1 MTDFAKELAI
11 SSGRIP
17 PNAVEFEKL
26 VLGTCLIDS
35 KGLKETVKVLKD
47 NFEVFYDPRHKEIYR
62 AISFLHAK
70 NNPID
75 LMTVIMQLKKT
86 DELSRAGGDHYIIDL
101 TMGISSSAHIEYH
114 LRIVWEK
121 YILRTLINSAS
132 LTIQK
137 AFDEKSDV
145 FEVLEHN
152 TKEITKVHNYL
163 SGQKPIKSFLDV
175 HQEFIG
181 YVKSKATSG
190 IAMPFKKLQEENQG
204 WQNSDLIILAARP
217 GMGKTAL
224 ALKFAKHAA
233 KNDLPVHLISLEM
246 ANLQLHKRIISD
258 ELEINSNHIRKKEFD
273 EIDLQ
278 KVFDTS
284 EIENMPL
291 YYDDTIMVWEE
302 MKSRIKL
309 VHEEKKTK
317 LIIIDYLQLI
327 STKAKLST
335 IDRVS
340 LVSRELKLLAK
351 ELNVPIICL
360 SQLSRAVEQRP
371 NKKPMLSDLRESGAI
386 EQDADLIFFLYRPEY
401 YGIEVWDEEEEN
413 ETETKGKALLIN
425 AKNRHCG
432 ESQLVIG
439 WKPEFQR
446 FYDLHYKDFGNFE
459 KIKSAT
465 LNEAFGNDKDE
476 YMPF

>member
-1 MTDFAKELAI
+1 M
-11 SSGRIP
+11 
-17 PNAVEFEKL
+17 
-26 VLGTCLIDS
+26 
-35 KGLKETVKVLKD
+35 
-47 NFEVFYDPRHKEIYR
+47 
-62 AISFLHAK
+62 
-70 NNPID
+70 
-75 LMTVIMQLKKT
+75 
-86 DELSRAGGDHYIIDL
+86 
-101 TMGISSSAHIEYH
+101 
-114 LRIVWEK
+114 
-121 YILRTLINSAS
+121 
-132 LTIQK
+132 
-137 AFDEKSDV
+137 
-145 FEVLEHN
+145 
-152 TKEITKVHNYL
+152 
-163 SGQKPIKSFLDV
+163 
-175 HQEFIG
+175 
-181 YVKSKATSG
+181 
-190 IAMPFKKLQEENQG
+190 
-204 WQNSDLIILAARP
+204 
-217 GMGKTAL
+217 
-224 ALKFAKHAA
+224 
-233 KNDLPVHLISLEM
+233 HLISLEM

-273 EIDLQ
+273 ESDLQ

-309 VHEEKKTK
+309 VNEEKKTK

-386 EQDADLIFFLYRPEY
+386 EQDSDLIFFLYRPEY

-413 ETETKGKALLIN
+413 DTETKGKALLIN

-446 FYDLHYKDFGNFE
+446 FYDLNSKDFGTFE
-459 KIKSAT
+459 KEKINPAT
-465 LNEAFGNDKDE
+465 LNEAFGTEQDE
-476 YMPF
+476 DMPF